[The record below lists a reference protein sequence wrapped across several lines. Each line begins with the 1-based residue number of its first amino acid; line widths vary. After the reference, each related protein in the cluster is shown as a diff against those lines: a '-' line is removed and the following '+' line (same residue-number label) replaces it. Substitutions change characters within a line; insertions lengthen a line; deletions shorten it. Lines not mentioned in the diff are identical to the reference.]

1 MEPNFQIL
9 EDIENHAVMVA
20 NSAGELIEKYFHST
34 FDINYKSEG
43 SSDPVTT
50 ADIEADLLIRNLIK
64 HKQGIIKLS

>member
-1 MEPNFQIL
+1 METNSKIL
-9 EDIENHAVMVA
+9 EDIENHAVTVA
-20 NSAGELIEKYFHST
+20 KSAGELVEKYFHST

-64 HKQGIIKLS
+64 DKYSDHSII